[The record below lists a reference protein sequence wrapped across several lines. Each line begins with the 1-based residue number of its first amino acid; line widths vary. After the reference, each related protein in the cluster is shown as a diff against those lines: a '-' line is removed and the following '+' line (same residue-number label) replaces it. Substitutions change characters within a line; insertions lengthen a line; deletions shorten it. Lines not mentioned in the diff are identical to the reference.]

1 MAGPAAAPA
10 PAAPGAGR
18 DGGALIAIEQLSKT
32 FPGQRALDGV
42 SFAIERG
49 EIHALVGENGSGKS
63 TLIKVLAG
71 FHDPDPGARIT
82 VAGEELKPSS
92 PADVRRL
99 GLRFVHQDLG
109 LVAELSA
116 AENVGLAS
124 GFAKRAAKVDWREQA
139 RRAEALLSRIGVE
152 VDVEKPVADLRAVER
167 SAIAIARALDE
178 LHGEIRLLV
187 LDEPTAALPPA
198 EVDALFRVLHEV
210 REQGVSI
217 LYVSHR
223 LEEILG
229 LADQVTVLRDGR
241 CKGTFPIEGMDRA
254 RLAELIVGEEVEAD
268 AAERP
273 PSCATDERALTVR
286 GMRGVVLDG
295 VGFELRRGEVLGIAG
310 LSGSGREELAA
321 VLTGAAP
328 GQIELVDRS
337 GRSWHGMTPKRAKQ
351 LGLALVLA
359 NRHPDAAIGQFTIRE
374 NISLAQL
381 GEYVSGG
388 RVRGGRERSAV
399 DGWMRSLDIRPDDPD
414 RLYSYLSGGN
424 KQKVILAKWLNT
436 GPDVF
441 VMDDPTS
448 GVDIGARHGIYGLV
462 REQAAKGAAFVVC
475 SSDLED
481 FVGVCDRVLAL
492 VGGRVAEEL
501 TGAEI
506 TENRL
511 LQAIVRSADGP
522 AAASPENRL
531 GKDA

>member
-1 MAGPAAAPA
+1 MTAVATET
-10 PAAPGAGR
+10 
-18 DGGALIAIEQLSKT
+18 LIAIEGVGKT
-32 FPGQRALDGV
+32 FPGQRALADV
-42 SFAIERG
+42 SFEIERG

-63 TLIKVLAG
+63 TLIKILAG
-71 FHDPDPGARIT
+71 FHEPDPGSRIA
-82 VAGEELKPSS
+82 VAGEELKALA

-124 GFAKRAAKVDWREQA
+124 GFAKRGPKVDWAGQC
-139 RRAEALLSRIGVE
+139 RRADALLARIGVE
-152 VDVEKPVADLRAVER
+152 VDVELPVAELRAVER

-198 EVDALFRVLHEV
+198 EVDALFRVLREV
-210 REQGVSI
+210 LEQGVSI

-229 LADQVTVLRDGR
+229 LADRVTVLRDGR
-241 CKGTFPIEGMDRA
+241 CKGTFPIAGMDRA

-268 AAERP
+268 AAQRP
-273 PSCATDERALTVR
+273 PSCATEERALTVR
-286 GMRGVVLDG
+286 GMRGAVLDG

-328 GQIELVDRS
+328 GQIELVDGD
-337 GRSWHGMTPKRAKQ
+337 GRTWSGMTPKRAKQ

-359 NRHPDAAIGQFTIRE
+359 NRHPDAAIGQFSIRE
-374 NISLAQL
+374 NVSLAQL
-381 GEYVSGG
+381 PSYVRGG
-388 RVRGGRERSAV
+388 RVRGAQERGAV
-399 DGWMRSLDIRPDDPD
+399 ERWIADLDIRPDDPD

-436 GPDVF
+436 SPRVF

-462 REQAAKGAAFVVC
+462 REQAATGAGFVVC

-492 VGGRVAEEL
+492 VGGRVAAEL
-501 TGAEI
+501 SGAEI

-511 LQAIVRSADGP
+511 LQAIVTQT
-522 AAASPENRL
+522 
-531 GKDA
+531 GKNA